1 MSIESVN
8 ITKEYVRR
16 GKTFRAVDEVSIS
29 VPKGKITVV
38 TGNSGSGKST
48 LLNILAG
55 MIVPE
60 GGTVRID
67 DTDLLSLKSRERD
80 KLRGKKIGIVPQVQS
95 LIGGLTIRENI
106 ELQKGFSGSS
116 GNADEE
122 KLSGYIKDLGIED
135 LLDVFPSSLSG
146 GEMKRAAVVRAISG
160 DHEYIF
166 ADEPTGELD
175 PENASRIMGAF
186 RKQADEGRGILL
198 ITHDSLVEERADIL
212 YRMEKGHLTEEKRS
226 ESVN

>member
-1 MSIESVN
+1 MAIESVN
-8 ITKEYVRR
+8 ITKEYERR
-16 GKTFRAVDEVSIS
+16 GKTFRAVDDVSIS
-29 VPKGKITVV
+29 IPKGKITVV

-67 DTDLLSLKSRERD
+67 DVEIQSLKSRERD
-80 KLRGKKIGIVPQVQS
+80 KIRGKKIGIVPQVQS
-95 LIGGLTIRENI
+95 LIGGLTVRENI
-106 ELQKGFSGSS
+106 ELQKGFSENS
-116 GNADEE
+116 GNDDEE
-122 KLSGYIKDLGIED
+122 RLAGYVKDLGIED

-160 DHEYIF
+160 NHEYIF

-175 PENASRIMGAF
+175 PENASGIMDAF
-186 RKQADEGRGILL
+186 RKQADDGKGILL
-198 ITHDSLVEERADIL
+198 ITHDSLVESRADIL
-212 YRMEKGHLTEEKRS
+212 YRMENGRLSEEKAG
-226 ESVN
+226 

>member
-95 LIGGLTIRENI
+95 LIGGLTVRENI
-106 ELQKGFSGSS
+106 DLQKSFSGIAVND
-116 GNADEE
+116 GEE
-122 KLSGYIKDLGIED
+122 KLAGYIKDLGIED

-146 GEMKRAAVVRAISG
+146 GEMKRAAVIRAISG

-175 PENASRIMGAF
+175 PENASRIMDAF

-212 YRMEKGHLTEEKRS
+212 YRMEKGRLSEEKAG
-226 ESVN
+226 

>member
-55 MIVPE
+55 MTVPE

-67 DTDLLSLKSRERD
+67 DTELLSLKSRERD

-95 LIGGLTIRENI
+95 LIGGLTVRENI
-106 ELQKGFSGSS
+106 DLQKCFSGIA
-116 GNADEE
+116 GNDGEE
-122 KLSGYIKDLGIED
+122 KLADYIKDLEIED

-160 DHEYIF
+160 GHEYIF

-175 PENASRIMGAF
+175 PENASRIMDAF

-212 YRMEKGHLTEEKRS
+212 YRMEKGHLSEEKT
-226 ESVN
+226 V

>member
-116 GNADEE
+116 GNANEE
-122 KLSGYIKDLGIED
+122 KLSVYLKDLGIED

-175 PENASRIMGAF
+175 PENASRIMDAF

>member
-175 PENASRIMGAF
+175 PENASRIMDAF

>member
-1 MSIESVN
+1 MAIESAN
-8 ITKEYVRR
+8 ITKEYERR
-16 GKTFRAVDEVSIS
+16 GRKFLAVDDVSIS
-29 VPKGKITVV
+29 IPKGRITVV

-60 GGTVRID
+60 KGSVSVDG
-67 DTDLLSLKSRERD
+67 TDLSGLKNRERD
-80 KLRGKKIGIVPQVQS
+80 KLRGEKIGIVPQVQS
-95 LIGGLTIRENI
+95 LIGGLTVRENI
-106 ELQKGFSGSS
+106 ELQRGFSGKKGDGES
-116 GNADEE
+116 
-122 KLSGYIKDLGIED
+122 LSEYIKDLGIED

-175 PENASRIMGAF
+175 PENASRIMDAF
-186 RKQADEGRGILL
+186 RKQADEGKGILL
-198 ITHDSLVEERADIL
+198 ITHDSLVESRADIL
-212 YRMEKGHLTEEKRS
+212 YRMEKGHLTVEKAGC
-226 ESVN
+226 

>member
-16 GKTFRAVDEVSIS
+16 GKTFRAVDDVSIS

-67 DTDLLSLKSRERD
+67 DTELLSLKNRERD
-80 KLRGKKIGIVPQVQS
+80 KFRGKKIGIVPQVQS
-95 LIGGLTIRENI
+95 LIGGLTVRENI

-116 GNADEE
+116 GNNEE
-122 KLSGYIKDLGIED
+122 KLAGYVKDLGIED

-175 PENASRIMGAF
+175 PENASRIMDAF

-212 YRMEKGHLTEEKRS
+212 YRMEKGRLSEEKAG
-226 ESVN
+226 

>member
-135 LLDVFPSSLSG
+135 LLDVFPSLLSG

-175 PENASRIMGAF
+175 PENASRIMDAF

>member
-1 MSIESVN
+1 MSIESMN

-16 GKTFRAVDEVSIS
+16 GKAFRAVDDVSIS

-175 PENASRIMGAF
+175 PENASRIMDAF

>member
-8 ITKEYVRR
+8 IIKEYVRR
-16 GKTFRAVDEVSIS
+16 GKTFRAVDDVSIS
-29 VPKGKITVV
+29 IPRGKITVV

-60 GGTVRID
+60 IGTVHID
-67 DTDLLSLKSRERD
+67 DVELLSLKNRERD
-80 KLRGKKIGIVPQVQS
+80 KIRGEKIGIVPQVQS
-95 LIGGLTIRENI
+95 LIGGLTVRENI
-106 ELQKGFSGSS
+106 KLQQSFSG
-116 GNADEE
+116 GAAKEE
-122 KLSGYIKDLGIED
+122 RLAFYIKDLGIED
-135 LLDVFPSSLSG
+135 LMDVFPSSLSG

-160 DHEYIF
+160 DHDYIF

-175 PENASRIMGAF
+175 PENASRIMDAF
-186 RKQADEGRGILL
+186 RKQADEGKGILL

-212 YRMEKGHLTEEKRS
+212 YRMEKGHLTEEKAG
-226 ESVN
+226 

>member
-16 GKTFRAVDEVSIS
+16 GKTFRAVDDASIS
-29 VPKGKITVV
+29 IPKGKITVV

-60 GGTVRID
+60 NGTVRID
-67 DTDLLSLKSRERD
+67 DVELPCLKNRERD
-80 KLRGKKIGIVPQVQS
+80 KIRGEKIGIVPQVQS
-95 LIGGLTIRENI
+95 LIGGLTVRENI
-106 ELQKGFSGSS
+106 KLQQSFSG
-116 GNADEE
+116 GEADEE
-122 KLSGYIKDLGIED
+122 RLAFYIKDLGIED
-135 LLDVFPSSLSG
+135 LMDVFPSSLSG

-160 DHEYIF
+160 DHDYIF

-175 PENASRIMGAF
+175 PENASRIMDAF
-186 RKQADEGRGILL
+186 RKQADEGKGILL
-198 ITHDSLVEERADIL
+198 ITHDSHVEERADIL
-212 YRMEKGHLTEEKRS
+212 YRMENGHLTEEKAG
-226 ESVN
+226 